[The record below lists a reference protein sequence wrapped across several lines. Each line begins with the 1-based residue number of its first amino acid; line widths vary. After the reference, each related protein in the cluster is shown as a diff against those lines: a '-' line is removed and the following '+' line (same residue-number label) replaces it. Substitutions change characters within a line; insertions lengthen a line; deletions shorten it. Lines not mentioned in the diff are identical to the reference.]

1 MERGSEVDH
10 EAILGSSVDW
20 TSDGAWRLLI
30 REGEHLQSH
39 WVLDELVHET
49 QIVVPRLKHLRVDL
63 FRNGRVIQSVGLDR
77 QGRKR

>member
-10 EAILGSSVDW
+10 EAILGSGIDW
-20 TSDGAWRLLI
+20 TSDCACRLLI
-30 REGEHLQSH
+30 REGKHLESH

-49 QIVVPRLKHLRVDL
+49 QIVVPRLKDLRVYL

-77 QGRKR
+77 QGRER